1 MKLEHCL
8 TPYTK
13 TNSKWIKG
21 SNVRP
26 ETMKLLDKYIGRKLL
41 NTGLGDDFF
50 NLTTK
55 TKETKAKIRWDNV
68 KLKRIFTAKENV
80 NKMKI

>member
-1 MKLEHCL
+1 
-8 TPYTK
+8 
-13 TNSKWIKG
+13 
-21 SNVRP
+21 
-26 ETMKLLDKYIGRKLL
+26 MKLLDKNIGRKLL